1 MNILL
6 VESKAK
12 CKTLLK
18 HLGKDQWR
26 VLPTGGHIER
36 LAQDRSIHPP
46 KEVRK
51 AYWSNRSGELPK
63 PPWFWTERGEAA
75 INAIKEEAAQH
86 DAVTFYIAADPDRE
100 GELIAWHLEKLLAG
114 LGDLHRVSFQEIT
127 EPAVHAAVAKP
138 RDVDQALVDAALIRM
153 FMDRMVG
160 WRASRIARRYTNTS
174 TNSMGR
180 VQTPTL
186 GFIVERELQREAHVP
201 VRYFE
206 VNAETSVTD

>member
-36 LAQDRSIHPP
+36 LAQDRDIHPP

-51 AYWSNRSGELPK
+51 AYWSNGPGELPK

-75 INAIKEEAAQH
+75 MRAIKEEAAQH
-86 DAVTFYIAADPDRE
+86 DSVTFYLAADPDRE
-100 GELIAWHLEKLLAG
+100 GELIAGHLQKLLSG
-114 LGDLHRVSFQEIT
+114 LGTLHRVSFQEIADS
-127 EPAVHAAVAKP
+127 AVHAAVASP
-138 RDVDQALVDAALIRM
+138 RKVNQALVGVSSISDQRRRSTKTTRKRCARSSTIRIGLSTGCRQM
-153 FMDRMVG
+153 LLCWCDDSPRRPCPRLVSRSDPLSVG
-160 WRASRIARRYTNTS
+160 SR
-174 TNSMGR
+174 
-180 VQTPTL
+180 
-186 GFIVERELQREAHVP
+186 
-201 VRYFE
+201 
-206 VNAETSVTD
+206 D